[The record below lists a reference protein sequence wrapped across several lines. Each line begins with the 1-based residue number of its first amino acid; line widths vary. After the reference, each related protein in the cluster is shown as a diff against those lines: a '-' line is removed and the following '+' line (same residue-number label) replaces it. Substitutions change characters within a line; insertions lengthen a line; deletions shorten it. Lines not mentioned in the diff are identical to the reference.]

1 MKPHVSFWK
10 KDYAKFVYA
19 LSLVEQEIDRVKM
32 NPLIK
37 KDIKIQFAQVHT
49 LLKKGLVKDE
59 HKTDSQ

>member
-37 KDIKIQFAQVHT
+37 KDIKFQFAHLHS
-49 LLKKGLVKDE
+49 LLKKGLVKDVS
-59 HKTDSQ
+59 KTDSQ